1 MVSGSY
7 DFPNNRVETFLLLA
21 VEYYAEYLKLVF
33 FSSIQVEFTVR
44 SGGSDKIETTY
55 PPTKETD
62 LCDGSSHEIQG
73 KLTS

>member
-33 FSSIQVEFTVR
+33 FHPFR
-44 SGGSDKIETTY
+44 
-55 PPTKETD
+55 
-62 LCDGSSHEIQG
+62 LN
-73 KLTS
+73 LL